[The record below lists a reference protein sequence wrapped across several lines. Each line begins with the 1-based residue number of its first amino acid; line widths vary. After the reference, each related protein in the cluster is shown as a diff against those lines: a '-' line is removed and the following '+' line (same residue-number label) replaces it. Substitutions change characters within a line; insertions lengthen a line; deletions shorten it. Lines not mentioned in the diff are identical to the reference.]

1 VPVHNDAPLIADLE
15 GLPKIH
21 LGWLFENYGIGRR
34 RNKILVL
41 ARAMREA
48 GVERYRY
55 SYLGSTTG
63 PITYYRYD
71 GEWRPEEILERF
83 RTANPEYLTE
93 LGARPFLVENGDPVI
108 NRVYRVNDGNTDEIV
123 VELAAR
129 DVSHVY
135 TQNWQQST
143 IVSDRGIRA
152 SIRGNPLTLEVRG
165 TSNPDVVAGL
175 VAPISGVGANV
186 ATSVRLVDNME
197 QQLKARLNAIS
208 RRSYTEH
215 NDQVF
220 SRARIEGRPTVDLQT
235 HEQHQKFLAD
245 YGGKEYAHGYSAV
258 IVWPMG
264 YGELLEYK
272 VDRNTGHIAIRSRNA
287 SEYALDQFRRHVL
300 AL

>member
-1 VPVHNDAPLIADLE
+1 LPVHNDADLIADLE
-15 GLPKIH
+15 GLPKLH
-21 LGWLFENYGIGRR
+21 LSWLYESYGIGRR
-34 RNKILVL
+34 RNKMLVL

-48 GVERYRY
+48 GVGRYRY

-71 GEWRPEEILERF
+71 GEWDANAVIARF
-83 RTANPEYLTE
+83 RAANPEFLTQ
-93 LGARPFLVENGDPVI
+93 LGARPGLVENGPPVI
-108 NRVYRVNDGNTDEIV
+108 NRVYHVDDGNTDEIV
-123 VELAAR
+123 VELAAM
-129 DVSHVY
+129 DVSYVY
-135 TQNWQQST
+135 TRNWQPNT

-165 TSNPDVVAGL
+165 TANPDVVASL
-175 VAPISGVGANV
+175 VVPLSGIGAVV
-186 ATSVRLVDNME
+186 ATPVRLIGNME
-197 QQLKARLNAIS
+197 QQLKARLNATS
-208 RRSYTEH
+208 RRSYTDH
-215 NDQVF
+215 LDQVF

-245 YGGKEYAHGYSAV
+245 FGGKEYAHGYAAA
-258 IVWPMG
+258 IPWPSG

-287 SEYALDQFRRHVL
+287 SEYALDQFRQHVL